1 MRYIIKVRIPME
13 RGNELLRDPKFGEK
27 MANLLKE
34 LKAEEAYFGTI
45 DGQRGGYIVLNIDDA
60 SQIPALAEPLF
71 LWLHADIET
80 MPVMKIGDLQKAGP
94 GIVAA
99 LQNWG

>member
-34 LKAEEAYFGTI
+34 LKAEEAYFG
-45 DGQRGGYIVLNIDDA
+45 G
-60 SQIPALAEPLF
+60 
-71 LWLHADIET
+71 DISF
-80 MPVMKIGDLQKAGP
+80 
-94 GIVAA
+94 
-99 LQNWG
+99 